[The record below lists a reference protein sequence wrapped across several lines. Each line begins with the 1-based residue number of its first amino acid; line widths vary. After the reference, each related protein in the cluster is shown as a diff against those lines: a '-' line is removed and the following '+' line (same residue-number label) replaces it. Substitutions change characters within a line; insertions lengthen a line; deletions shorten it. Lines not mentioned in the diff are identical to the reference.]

1 MFDLQKSAVGAF
13 YLALCTTLKRANMNF
28 TESPHLK
35 AGCVPK
41 EKIWICCD
49 SAAFAAS
56 VADVDL
62 WPSRRSQSHPAND
75 LLYIN
80 LFTAELLSDLS
91 RPPAICFPTWQPPR
105 AVHTGLLVPSVCECV
120 FSLCTLQLVITQ
132 ISKMSHSGT
141 CVCVREC
148 GSPAA
153 GG

>member
-80 LFTAELLSDLS
+80 LFTAELLSDLTSLLPSVFLHGS
-91 RPPAICFPTWQPPR
+91 RPEQSIQACWYR
-105 AVHTGLLVPSVCECV
+105 VCVSVC
-120 FSLCTLQLVITQ
+120 SP
-132 ISKMSHSGT
+132 SAHSNW
-141 CVCVREC
+141 
-148 GSPAA
+148 
-153 GG
+153 